1 MRRTARITDDFAPLS
16 GMNTTPLID
25 VMLVLLVMFIIT
37 IPLATHKVAVDLP
50 SETLG
55 PGVPP
60 PVHLLEIDAAGALAW
75 DGAPVPPAGLQPR
88 LAAMLADPAAPVLH
102 LKTDAATRYERFDET
117 LAVIKKA
124 GVTRLGFV
132 GNEAFARAI
141 D

>member
-1 MRRTARITDDFAPLS
+1 MRRSAGTIDDFAPMS

-37 IPLATHKVAVDLP
+37 IPLATHKVAVDMP

-55 PGVPP
+55 SGVPP
-60 PVHLLEIDAAGALAW
+60 PVHLLEIDAAGGLAW
-75 DGAPVPPAGLQPR
+75 DAAPISAAALQPR
-88 LAAMLADPAAPVLH
+88 IAAMLADPAAPVLH
-102 LKTDAATRYERFDET
+102 LKTDGATRYERFDET

>member
-50 SETLG
+50 SEKLG

-60 PVHLLEIDAAGALAW
+60 PVRLLEIDAAGGLAW
-75 DGAPVPPAGLQPR
+75 DGAPVPPAALQPR

>member
-1 MRRTARITDDFAPLS
+1 MRRTARITDDFAPMS

-50 SETLG
+50 SPVPG
-55 PGVPP
+55 GGVPP
-60 PVHLLEIDAAGALAW
+60 PVHLLEIDAAGGLAW
-75 DGAPVPPAGLQPR
+75 DGAPVPPTALQPR